1 MAYMLIKSLTKTLLL
16 SVATVAL
23 FAACGPSDAE
33 FNNLVDDRVGL
44 ALTAVPTPTALPT
57 ATPTPP
63 ATPTPTATPTPMPM
77 PTPTPTATPTPA
89 PTPTPVIIK
98 SLPDVASVVKRV
110 GSSVVQVLSTNSNGT
125 SQGSRVIFSDH
136 GYVLTNNHVVEGTTG
151 VQVALSNRRVVD
163 AELVGTDPQ
172 TDLAVLKLA
181 EADIA
186 GLAVAILGDTDAMS
200 VGDWVIAIGSPLGY
214 EGSVTVGVIS
224 ATDRFIDLGDV
235 VLHDMVQT
243 DAVINPGNSGGPLLN
258 LDGEVIGINT
268 AIIRGSIGNNQE
280 AEGIG
285 FSISMGTAIPVSN
298 QLVDHGSVVRPK
310 LGILIL
316 DVTPS
321 IAASLGLLVE
331 DGVLIE
337 SVVDGGPAQV
347 AGLRADDVITHL
359 DGVPVFTTSRVVR
372 MILTDYQIG
381 DLVTVTVIRGVA
393 TMDFRV
399 RLGP

>member
-16 SVATVAL
+16 SVATAAL

-33 FNNLVDDRVGL
+33 FNNLVDDRVAL

-57 ATPTPP
+57 ATLI
-63 ATPTPTATPTPMPM
+63 PTATPTPVPTR
-77 PTPTPTATPTPA
+77 TPTPTATPTPA

-125 SQGSRVIFSDH
+125 SQGSGVIFSDH

-243 DAVINPGNSGGPLLN
+243 DAAINPGNSGGPLLN

-285 FSISMGTAIPVSN
+285 LSISMGTAIPVSN

-381 DLVTVTVIRGVA
+381 DMVTVTVIRGVA